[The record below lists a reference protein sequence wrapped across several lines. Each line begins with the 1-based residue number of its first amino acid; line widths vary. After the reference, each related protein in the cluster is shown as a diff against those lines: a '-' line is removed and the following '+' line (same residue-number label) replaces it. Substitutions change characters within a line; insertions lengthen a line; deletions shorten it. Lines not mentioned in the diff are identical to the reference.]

1 MSTPVR
7 DRIRTAALN
16 STDPD
21 FTALLGTNPFRW
33 FDNQLPQ
40 GAAFPAVTVQVVSN
54 PQTYALVGRLP
65 TSFSRYQFTLWSVNT
80 SLGMTKLAA
89 LEAAIIDFL
98 ETLNLVGIPGLCSYS
113 NRVVAARDGWFP
125 TPQPGNP
132 QRLIDAMIYAN
143 DSL

>member
-7 DRIRTAALN
+7 DRIRTAAALT
-16 STDPD
+16 SDITD
-21 FTALLGTNPFRW
+21 LIGTNPVRW
-33 FDNQLPQ
+33 YDNQLYP
-40 GAAFPAVTVQVVSN
+40 GSVFPGVTVQVVSN

-80 SLGMTKLAA
+80 ALGMTKLAA
-89 LEAAIIDFL
+89 LEAALIEFF

-113 NRVVAARDGWFP
+113 NTVVAARDGWYP

-132 QRLIDAMIYAN
+132 QRLLDVMVYAN